1 MYPEIP
7 GAVQIGHDL
16 FLGCPI
22 ETDLL
27 PAVSAGG
34 EPHPGVHRLPG
45 GVYAHLLGDGMG
57 G

>member
-22 ETDLL
+22 QTDLL

-45 GVYAHLLGDGMG
+45 GVYAHLLGDSVG